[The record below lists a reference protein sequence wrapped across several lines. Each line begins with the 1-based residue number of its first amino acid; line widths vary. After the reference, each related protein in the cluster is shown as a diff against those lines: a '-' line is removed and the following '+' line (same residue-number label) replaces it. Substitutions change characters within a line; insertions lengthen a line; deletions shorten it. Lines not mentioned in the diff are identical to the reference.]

1 MDSLDQIATP
11 RELALSR
18 PSRDRR
24 VEELRRRI
32 ADLEARNA
40 ELVEFA
46 HFTAHDLKEP
56 LSTVGLFADTLDS
69 LHGDALDDR
78 GRRMLHGIRD
88 GLDQMRLTID
98 GALAG
103 AERAGRERELEEVDM
118 GVVVDHALR
127 AVEWRLER
135 GSVRVKVGAMPTVPG
150 DCSQL
155 TRLMQ
160 NLLANALEFAESA
173 ERSWI
178 AIDAQHQPDSWLFQV
193 SDNGPGIA
201 GNDTERL
208 FERFQ
213 RDGRRGAGIG
223 LGLTICRAVV
233 ERHGGRIS
241 IQPRPAGG
249 TVVSFTLPAASSQ
262 SLRPSAT
269 RTARLRP
276 T

>member
-1 MDSLDQIATP
+1 MDSLDQIAMP

-24 VEELRRRI
+24 VDELRRRI
-32 ADLEARNA
+32 AHLEARNA

-88 GLDQMRLTID
+88 GIDQMRLTID
-98 GALAG
+98 GALAS
-103 AERAGRERELEEVDM
+103 AERAGRERNEVDM

-150 DCSQL
+150 DRSQL

-178 AIDAQHQPDSWLFQV
+178 AIDAQRQPDSWLFQV

-201 GNDTERL
+201 GDDTERL
-208 FERFQ
+208 FERFE
-213 RDGRRGAGIG
+213 RDGRRGGGIG

-249 TVVSFTLPAASSQ
+249 TVVSFTLPAAGSQ
-262 SLRPSAT
+262 SLRPGAT
-269 RTARLRP
+269 RTGRLRP